1 MAKKARKK
9 ANSGI
14 RVSMSCL
21 AEFVTSYGR
30 SAESRLRPYKF
41 NKRGEGFARSSYY
54 QYALRTIRA
63 YHSQGNDPTVFE
75 RDVLEMRARADKATE
90 DWERAKFERNISA
103 VEAYRRIYGNRKFNI
118 LPNRRLEYRIG
129 GIVVTAQSDLWAE
142 EQGTQVLLKIGM
154 ARHKISYVLCGYALV
169 FASESCCERWLQDP
183 CKKHRLSER
192 VYRQRDDLL
201 GRAGPLQQYIRGRGA
216 GNRRRV
222 AENKDGY
229 ASFRRAKRSPA
240 LTQMPNHT
248 VGQRNAP

>member
-154 ARHKISYVLCGYALV
+154 ARHKISYVDMLLSLLRKAAVSGGYKIRA
-169 FASESCCERWLQDP
+169 RNI
-183 CKKHRLSER
+183 
-192 VYRQRDDLL
+192 VYLNVSTGREMICSGGL
-201 GRAGPLQQYIRGRGA
+201 GRFNSTFAAGAREISG
-216 GNRRRV
+216 V
-222 AENKDGY
+222 W
-229 ASFRRAKRSPA
+229 
-240 LTQMPNHT
+240 
-248 VGQRNAP
+248 QRIKTDTPPSGEQGEARP